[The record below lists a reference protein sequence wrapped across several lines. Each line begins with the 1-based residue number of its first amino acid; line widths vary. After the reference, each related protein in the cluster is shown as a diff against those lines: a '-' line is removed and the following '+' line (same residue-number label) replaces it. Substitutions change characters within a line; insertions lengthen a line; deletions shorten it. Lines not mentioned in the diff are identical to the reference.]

1 MSYKKRSFY
10 VAYNDCEG
18 EFSLSREALEWLA
31 DRGVIKAHEILNEI
45 EDEHGNVHIDETMLN
60 MKRHNSLLILCIEN
74 IGSLKASGIGAMI
87 RIRPISSNRYMLKNM
102 GGIETVLTPD
112 DIIWVEVE

>member
-18 EFSLSREALEWLA
+18 EFSLSRAALEWLA
-31 DRGVIKAHEILNEI
+31 DRGVIKAHEILNELD
-45 EDEHGNVHIDETMLN
+45 DEHGNVCVDETMLD
-60 MKRHNSLLILCIEN
+60 MKRHSSLLILCIEN
-74 IGSLKASGIGAMI
+74 IGSLRASGIGSMI
-87 RIRPISSNRYMLKNM
+87 RIRTILSNRYMIKNM

-112 DIIWVEVE
+112 DIIWIEVE